1 MLFKGIKIKRFIKF
15 PNDQSVRNK
24 VQIKE
29 KDVYLCIIEAK
40 KEDAFGVC
48 SGSGIEQNQYKQ

>member
-1 MLFKGIKIKRFIKF
+1 M
-15 PNDQSVRNK
+15 RNK

-40 KEDAFGVC
+40 EDAFGVC
-48 SGSGIEQNQYKQ
+48 SGSGIEQNSTSSKCPLSWHDENRFNL

>member
-40 KEDAFGVC
+40 EDAFGVC
-48 SGSGIEQNQYKQ
+48 SGSGIEQNQYKL